1 MIIMNTIIKNCKKEI
16 NIKKSRFIGIA
27 IEITTKEEAENIIKS
42 YKEQYKDATH
52 VCYVYIVNNNEK
64 ASDDG
69 EPKGTA
75 GIPMLNLLKKKSLT
89 NILCIV
95 IRYFGGI
102 KLGANGLLRAYVD
115 TELEVLNNNIVPL
128 INGYYLKIKFPYSLE
143 KEVSHLLKN
152 CTITNKQYDKNIVYE
167 LECDIDIYSKL
178 QSMKIIDT
186 YKEQLIKKLP

>member
-1 MIIMNTIIKNCKKEI
+1 MNTIIKNYEKEI
-16 NIKKSRFIGIA
+16 IIKKSRFIGVA
-27 IEITTKEEAENIIKS
+27 IEITSKEEAENIIES
-42 YKEQYKDATH
+42 YRTKYKDATH
-52 VCYVYIVNNNEK
+52 VCYAYIVNNNEK

-75 GIPMLNLLKKKSLT
+75 GIPMLNLLKKKNLT
-89 NILCIV
+89 NILCLV

-128 INGYYLKIKFPYSLE
+128 IDGYYLKIKFPYSLE

-186 YKEQLIKKLP
+186 YEEQLIKKLP